1 MTTTSSASLLV
12 QRAYEGWTA
21 HSSPSSSSG
30 PVHHLS
36 SLLLSHAYPALRI
49 LLAIC
54 LLWTIAGVHKRRLLT
69 SYVVAL
75 WSSFLTF
82 GYLYPMFFHPS
93 SSNGHIASGGDADVV
108 IHHAERKDV
117 EPSHVALFVLAATSA
132 SVGAAL
138 GSLLPRPMAGL
149 GAGGALLAGAFLPF
163 GFVAGGELSA
173 FSVGGPAL
181 AILGGMFTT
190 WFYNPLFLALS
201 AIITLG
207 GFVLAIATPHAL
219 TFLATVALGYNP
231 TTTSGQMDSHFLSLA
246 WLVSCAVSAA
256 VVIYRDPAL
265 LSRLGS
271 GSYSQLDAHEHA
283 NDDNDD
289 DMTLKPAIDLRP
301 KPVYAAPPPGANG
314 TPNGAG
320 DASTFDMFDPADLP
334 PRLSEYANMVYSAC
348 EDLGNFFGFQDSSV
362 RNQAEH
368 LLILLSNNR
377 RYMNS
382 HILPPALQP
391 PSPIHALHA
400 KVFSNYMKWC
410 RYQNVPPN
418 FSRASGANMGTPG
431 SMAAPPSVASR
442 VVDLVLFF
450 CTWGEACNIRHMPEC
465 LWFLYHKMMEEYGAS
480 TTAGYGAGTM
490 AVGGD
495 VVGGGQG
502 GQQQPRSLYAGHFL
516 DYVVTPIYKIVST
529 NMKSNADHV
538 NKRNY
543 DDFNEFFWSRECLM
557 YSYSVGDDNDDM
569 DIENDAV
576 TAPLPGEV
584 RKPITTGMMNAP
596 KTFLEKRSWL
606 RGIMAMNRIIEWH
619 LVTFYLLSVLAF
631 SHDLV
636 WGWVYTL
643 QVASG
648 VFWLFNS
655 LAICWGLLEVWA
667 SYPGIHLTGTAVF
680 GSVFVLVARFLILVY
695 QTLYLMWTFGP
706 ATGSYLGIEADSAFW
721 WWQYVWLSLLC
732 MAPYCLEAL
741 TNLFP
746 AVTTAL
752 CTSRNDYVQT
762 FLNILFPISRLY
774 VGKEMHE
781 SFRHT
786 AVYVFFWG
794 TLISWKLFFSYV
806 FEVYSM
812 VLPTVQLTDDYAN
825 FPDQSFVKMGL
836 LLILRWLP
844 QFIVYCIDMSIWY
857 AVWQAFAGTSVGF
870 SDHLGDIRSM
880 KDIRN
885 SFGRAPE
892 HFCTKMLSPDA
903 GSRRGSSASFLNT
916 SELNSRESLD
926 SGRQSLMNPNS
937 AEGQSLLGSDPHK
950 LQGYVNRL
958 LDVRIQK
965 WVMFS
970 TVWNEVIDHFREED
984 LISDRERD
992 YMKFSRFD
1000 GFSQAIYLPVFQT
1013 AGVVE
1018 EALALLERPAG
1029 DDLAL
1034 TSDNELFKPILN
1046 HVTMR
1051 TAVSEV
1057 WELGSYVLLKLLG
1070 PVHNDD
1076 AVCIMNYV
1084 LKWVEGGT
1092 VTDHMKIAKIRGV
1105 VKALIQLVD
1114 VLGKGIGRRKPA
1126 KTRRLAPGAR
1136 SKKKAEPVG
1145 PPARGIRR
1153 AISASSLTAAGA
1165 QGPVV
1170 DARQTGGIKAAESN
1184 ENVVIID
1191 ALRDH
1196 TRDKFR
1202 ALINSLKGMMNS
1214 SDPESKEVMD
1224 RLTFAVSMENGF
1236 FWDDAYASDALDDM
1250 ARSDIF
1256 KSVLTKLRGL
1266 VGCHPDE
1273 VEPKSKEARRRLTFF
1288 VNSLFMDMPNAPSI
1302 HDMFSWNVVTPYY
1315 KESVTLNKSELETR
1329 SDALGVSTML
1339 YLQTL
1344 FKADWANFL
1353 ERLGL
1358 QDEEKVWSK
1367 KYAAETR
1374 RWASIR
1380 AQTLNRTVSGMM
1392 YFEKALRLLANLE
1405 RLDDDTTN
1413 DLMGEKFG
1421 YIVACQVYG
1430 QMKRDQDSKADDI
1443 EDLMHRYPHMR
1454 VAYIDSIRHNRSGEM
1469 AFYSCLVKS
1478 DGDGKI
1484 KEIYR
1489 VRLPGNPILGEG
1501 KPENQ
1506 NHAMI
1511 FTRGEFVQT
1520 IDMNQEGYFEEALK
1534 MRNALQEFAKRD
1546 GPMPTTIL
1554 GLREHIFT
1562 GSVSSLANYMALQE
1576 TSFVTLGQRVLTKPL
1591 CIRLHYG
1598 HPDVFDKLFFIT
1610 RGGIS
1615 KSSKGINLSEDI
1627 FAGYNNAIRGGQVAF
1642 KEYLQVGKGR
1652 DVGMSQIY
1660 QFEAKLSQ
1668 GAGEQSLSRD
1678 VYRLAHRLD
1687 FSRLLS
1693 YYFGGIG
1700 HYFSNV
1706 LTVITVYVVVYLMA
1720 ILALYDLEKIG
1731 DRLITPMGTI
1741 QMLLGGLGLLQTIPL
1756 FSTLG
1761 VERGWWASLQELIQV
1776 FATGGP
1782 LHFMFHIQTKAN
1794 YMTQTILVGGAK
1806 YRPTGRGFV
1815 TQHTPMDELY
1825 RFFASSHLYLG
1836 VEMSA
1841 GLIIMGVYSEAEQ
1854 YFGRTWSLWLASL
1867 SFIASPFWFNPL
1879 TFDWNMVTADY
1890 LKWVSW
1896 MRGRSGG
1903 AARSWSIWWTEENGW
1918 YSKMPLASKFW
1929 FIIKAILYLTLADG
1943 IFKSD
1948 LLLADTTLSQP
1959 KIGVPYVVA
1968 SIVILFILWW
1978 LLSLV
1983 EHTMPY
1989 PVRRTIGILIGIG
2002 LMVSCTTALIE
2013 DSNFIRYG
2021 LAAYYGIGALCQIGL
2036 LFGSRS
2042 VKHFYFIHDL
2052 MCGHIIFIPLFFL
2065 AILQIPHHIQTWLLY
2080 HNALSSDV
2088 VVSNILRYAR
2098 KSQESGGTVAPNED
2112 LVEQIAELR
2121 KVVQKQEQ
2129 MIENLGSGSGNARG
2143 SYSGLNQNPS
2153 SDAIYSLINAP
2164 SREQMNIQPSVGGT
2178 WARSG
2183 GGMGGKTLSAST
2195 LDVWGEMALGDAA
2208 VPQGG
2213 YQMAPTMPARASGG
2227 TDEFSFTQPDVMPP
2241 R

>member
-1 MTTTSSASLLV
+1 
-12 QRAYEGWTA
+12 
-21 HSSPSSSSG
+21 
-30 PVHHLS
+30 
-36 SLLLSHAYPALRI
+36 
-49 LLAIC
+49 
-54 LLWTIAGVHKRRLLT
+54 
-69 SYVVAL
+69 
-75 WSSFLTF
+75 
-82 GYLYPMFFHPS
+82 
-93 SSNGHIASGGDADVV
+93 
-108 IHHAERKDV
+108 
-117 EPSHVALFVLAATSA
+117 
-132 SVGAAL
+132 
-138 GSLLPRPMAGL
+138 
-149 GAGGALLAGAFLPF
+149 
-163 GFVAGGELSA
+163 
-173 FSVGGPAL
+173 
-181 AILGGMFTT
+181 
-190 WFYNPLFLALS
+190 
-201 AIITLG
+201 
-207 GFVLAIATPHAL
+207 
-219 TFLATVALGYNP
+219 
-231 TTTSGQMDSHFLSLA
+231 
-246 WLVSCAVSAA
+246 
-256 VVIYRDPAL
+256 
-265 LSRLGS
+265 
-271 GSYSQLDAHEHA
+271 
-283 NDDNDD
+283 
-289 DMTLKPAIDLRP
+289 
-301 KPVYAAPPPGANG
+301 
-314 TPNGAG
+314 
-320 DASTFDMFDPADLP
+320 
-334 PRLSEYANMVYSAC
+334 
-348 EDLGNFFGFQDSSV
+348 
-362 RNQAEH
+362 
-368 LLILLSNNR
+368 
-377 RYMNS
+377 
-382 HILPPALQP
+382 
-391 PSPIHALHA
+391 
-400 KVFSNYMKWC
+400 
-410 RYQNVPPN
+410 
-418 FSRASGANMGTPG
+418 
-431 SMAAPPSVASR
+431 
-442 VVDLVLFF
+442 
-450 CTWGEACNIRHMPEC
+450 
-465 LWFLYHKMMEEYGAS
+465 
-480 TTAGYGAGTM
+480 
-490 AVGGD
+490 
-495 VVGGGQG
+495 
-502 GQQQPRSLYAGHFL
+502 
-516 DYVVTPIYKIVST
+516 
-529 NMKSNADHV
+529 MKSNADHV

-543 DDFNEFFWSRECLM
+543 DDFNEFFWSRDCLQ
-557 YSYSVGDDNDDM
+557 YSYTCEDPNEKH
-569 DIENDAV
+569 DIEDPNCM
-576 TAPLPGEV
+576 TAPLPGENQP
-584 RKPITTGMMNAP
+584 PITMGMLSAP

-606 RGIMAMNRIIEWH
+606 RGIMAMSRIIEWH

-631 SHDLV
+631 SHDMV

-667 SYPGIHLTGTAVF
+667 SYPGIHLTGTAIF

-706 ATGSYLGIEADSAFW
+706 SKGSYLGIEADSTFW

-732 MAPYCLEAL
+732 MAPYALETL
-741 TNLFP
+741 TNFFP
-746 AVTTAL
+746 AITTKL
-752 CTSRNDYVQT
+752 CTSRNDYIQT
-762 FLNILFPISRLY
+762 FLNILYPSSRLY
-774 VGKEMHE
+774 TGKEVHE

-786 AVYVFFWG
+786 VVYVFFWS
-794 TLISWKLFFSYV
+794 TLVSWKLFFSYV

-812 VLPTVQLTDDYAN
+812 VLPTIQLTDDYAN
-825 FPDQSFVKMGL
+825 YPNQSFVKMSL
-836 LLILRWLP
+836 LLVLRWLP

-892 HFCTKMLSPDA
+892 HFCSKMLSPDA

-916 SELNSRESLD
+916 SDANESESLD
-926 SGRQSLMNPNS
+926 RRRPSMTNPNS

-1013 AGVVE
+1013 AGVVD
-1018 EALALLERPAG
+1018 EALTLLERPMDEYG
-1029 DDLAL
+1029 FIRDD
-1034 TSDNELFKPILN
+1034 DLFKPILN

-1057 WELGSYVLLKLLG
+1057 WELGNYILLKLLG

-1076 AVCIMNYV
+1076 AVYMMNYV
-1084 LKWVEGGT
+1084 LKWVESGT
-1092 VTDHMKIAKIRGV
+1092 VTDHMKITKIRGV
-1105 VKALIQLVD
+1105 VKALVQLVD
-1114 VLGKGIGRRKPA
+1114 VLDKGIGRRKPA
-1126 KTRRLAPGAR
+1126 PQRRSTGKA
-1136 SKKKAEPVG
+1136 KKRQDPVG

-1153 AISASSLTAAGA
+1153 AISASSLTTGTVQSGPIQQASQAA
-1165 QGPVV
+1165 V
-1170 DARQTGGIKAAESN
+1170 D
-1184 ENVVIID
+1184 VVIVD

-1202 ALINSLKGMMNS
+1202 ALINSLKGIMNS
-1214 SDPESKEVMD
+1214 ADPECKEVMD
-1224 RLTFAVSMENGF
+1224 RLTFSLSMENGF

-1250 ARSDIF
+1250 ARSSIF
-1256 KSVLTKLRGL
+1256 KSVLTKLQGL
-1266 VGCHPDE
+1266 VACQPDD

-1302 HDMFSWNVVTPYY
+1302 HDMFSWNVLTPYY
-1315 KESVTLNKSELETR
+1315 NESVTLSKAELETR

-1353 ERLGL
+1353 ERMGL

-1367 KYAAETR
+1367 KYASETR
-1374 RWASIR
+1374 QWASIR
-1380 AQTLNRTVSGMM
+1380 SQTLNRTVTGMM

-1430 QMKRDQDSKADDI
+1430 QMKKDQDSKADDI
-1443 EDLMHRYPHMR
+1443 DNLMHRFPHMR
-1454 VAYIDSIRHNRSGEM
+1454 VAYIDSVRQTRTGEM
-1469 AFYSCLVKS
+1469 ACYSCLVKS
-1478 DGDGKI
+1478 DGNGKI
-1484 KEIYR
+1484 LELYR

-1642 KEYLQVGKGR
+1642 KEYMQVGKGR
-1652 DVGMSQIY
+1652 DVGMTQIY

-1678 VYRLAHRLD
+1678 VYRLCHRLD
-1687 FSRLLS
+1687 FARLLS

-1761 VERGWWASLQELIQV
+1761 VERGWWASCKELIQV

-1815 TQHTPMDELY
+1815 TQHAPMDELY

-1836 VEMSA
+1836 VEMGA
-1841 GLIIMGVYSEAEQ
+1841 GLIIMGVYSSAEQ

-1879 TFDWNMVTADY
+1879 TFDWNMVTSDY
-1890 LKWVSW
+1890 TKFIAW
-1896 MRGRSGG
+1896 MRGTAGG
-1903 AARSWSIWWTEENGW
+1903 ASRSWSIWWTEENSF
-1918 YSKMPLASKFW
+1918 YSKMPFTSKIW
-1929 FIIKAILYLTLADG
+1929 FIIKAILYLTIADG
-1943 IFKSD
+1943 INGSNLFK
-1948 LLLADTTLSQP
+1948 ADTTLSQP
-1959 KIGVPYVVA
+1959 TVPVNFVVA
-1968 SIVILFILWW
+1968 AIIILFALWW
-1978 LLSLV
+1978 LLSMV
-1983 EHTMPY
+1983 EHMMPY

-2002 LMVSCTTALIE
+2002 LMVSCTTVFIE

-2021 LAAYYGIGALCQIGL
+2021 LAAYYGIGALSLLGL
-2036 LFGSRS
+2036 LFGFKG
-2042 VKHFYFIHDL
+2042 VKHFYFVHDL
-2052 MCGHIIFIPLFFL
+2052 VCGHIILIPLLFL
-2065 AILQIPHHIQTWLLY
+2065 SILQIPNHIQTWLLY

-2098 KSQESGGTVAPNED
+2098 KSQESGGAPNED

-2121 KVVQKQEQ
+2121 KLVQKQEQ
-2129 MIENLGSGSGNARG
+2129 MIETIGST
-2143 SYSGLNQNPS
+2143 GLKSATRIKQNPS
-2153 SDAIYSLINAP
+2153 TDAIASLIKAP
-2164 SREQMNIQPSVGGT
+2164 SKDALNIQTSVGGY
-2178 WARSG
+2178 ARP
-2183 GGMGGKTLSAST
+2183 GMGRTLSAST
-2195 LDVWGEMALGDAA
+2195 LDGKFDSLSSV
-2208 VPQGG
+2208 V
-2213 YQMAPTMPARASGG
+2213 
-2227 TDEFSFTQPDVMPP
+2227 FFV
-2241 R
+2241 

>member
-1 MTTTSSASLLV
+1 MLNTMLDLTTQIFNVGTTTSHA
-12 QRAYEGWTA
+12 
-21 HSSPSSSSG
+21 SSSSSHYLSLML
-30 PVHHLS
+30 PVILT
-36 SLLLSHAYPALRI
+36 LLRI
-49 LLAIC
+49 SLGL
-54 LLWTIAGVHKRRLLT
+54 IAAWYLSNVTKQRALTALLT
-69 SYVVAL
+69 ACAGG
-75 WSSFLTF
+75 FCTF
-82 GYLYPMFFHPS
+82 GFLMPLFFH
-93 SSNGHIASGGDADVV
+93 GDVV
-108 IHHAERKDV
+108 VVGGRKDV
-117 EPSHVALFVLAATSA
+117 QLTHVALFALTATA
-132 SVGAAL
+132 SFVSAAL
-138 GSLLPRPMAGL
+138 GSLLPRPSSGATL
-149 GAGGALLAGAFLPF
+149 GAALALLGSAFLGESARVGFVVAGPGLALVGGVLSARFHNPLTLTLSSILILGALISSIAVP
-163 GFVAGGELSA
+163 SA
-173 FSVGGPAL
+173 FD
-181 AILGGMFTT
+181 
-190 WFYNPLFLALS
+190 FL
-201 AIITLG
+201 
-207 GFVLAIATPHAL
+207 VD
-219 TFLATVALGYNP
+219 VALQQPNA
-231 TTTSGQMDSHFLSLA
+231 DSRFLSLA
-246 WLVSCAVSAA
+246 WLVSSAVAA
-256 VVIYRDPAL
+256 AAL
-265 LSRLGS
+265 LYRRPTVL
-271 GSYSQLDAHEHA
+271 AVHPKT
-283 NDDNDD
+283 DDE
-289 DMTLKPAIDLRP
+289 TLKPGTDVTP
-301 KPVYAAPPPGANG
+301 SPVYAAPAPAN
-314 TPNGAG
+314 PEAFN
-320 DASTFDMFDPADLP
+320 MFDPADLP

-382 HILPPALQP
+382 HILPPQLQP

-410 RYQNVPPN
+410 RYQGVSPH
-418 FSRASGANMGTPG
+418 FSKMSASAAG
-431 SMAAPPSVASR
+431 MAAPPSVASR

-450 CTWGEACNIRHMPEC
+450 CIWGEACNIRHMPEC
-465 LWFLYHKMMEEYGAS
+465 LWFLYHKMMEEYMTG
-480 TTAGYGAGTM
+480 
-490 AVGGD
+490 VGGNGS
-495 VVGGGQG
+495 VGAPD
-502 GQQQPRSLYAGHFL
+502 QQPRSLYAGHFL
-516 DYVVTPIYKIVST
+516 DYVVTPIFKIVSA
-529 NMKSNADHV
+529 NMKSNTDHV

-543 DDFNEFFWSRECLM
+543 DDFNEFFWSRGCLQ
-557 YSYSVGDDNDDM
+557 YRYTCEDPAESKDLEGAAHFAS
-569 DIENDAV
+569 
-576 TAPLPGEV
+576 PLPGEG
-584 RKPITTGMMNAP
+584 RRPITVGMLDAP
-596 KTFLEKRSWL
+596 KTFLEKRSWW
-606 RGIMAMNRIIEWH
+606 RGVMAMSRIVEWH
-619 LVTFYLLSVLAF
+619 IVTFYLLSVMAF

-643 QVASG
+643 EVASG

-655 LAICWGLLEVWA
+655 LAICWGLLEVWL
-667 SYPGIHLTGTAVF
+667 SYPGIHLSGTAIF
-680 GSVFVLVARFLILVY
+680 GSVFVLVSRFLILVY
-695 QTLYLMWTFGP
+695 QTMYLMWTFGP
-706 ATGSYLGIEADSAFW
+706 SKGSYLGIEADSTFW
-721 WWQYVWLSLLC
+721 WWQYVWLSCLC
-732 MAPYCLEAL
+732 MAPYALEAL
-741 TNLFP
+741 TNMFP
-746 AVTTAL
+746 VITTKL
-752 CTSRNDYVQT
+752 YTSRNDYVQT

-774 VGKEMHE
+774 VGKEVHE
-781 SFRHT
+781 SFGHT
-786 AVYVFFWG
+786 AVYVFFWA
-794 TLISWKLFFSYV
+794 TLITWKLFFSYV

-812 VLPTVQLTDDYAN
+812 VLPTIQLTDDYAN
-825 FPDQSFVKMGL
+825 FPGQSFVKMGL
-836 LLILRWLP
+836 LLGLRWLP
-844 QFIVYCIDMSIWY
+844 QFCVYCIDMSIWY
-857 AVWQAFAGTSVGF
+857 SVWQAFAGTSVGF

-892 HFCTKMLSPDA
+892 HFCSKMLSPDA
-903 GSRRGSSASFLNT
+903 GSRRGSSASFL
-916 SELNSRESLD
+916 SAGELNSRESLD
-926 SGRQSLMNPNS
+926 NRRQSLMNPNS

-984 LISDRERD
+984 LISNRERD

-1018 EALALLERPAG
+1018 EALAQLERPMT
-1029 DDLAL
+1029 DDSHVL
-1034 TSDNELFKPILN
+1034 TNDANLFKPILN

-1057 WELGSYVLLKLLG
+1057 WELGNYVLLKLLG

-1076 AVCIMNYV
+1076 AVYIMNYV

-1092 VTDHMKIAKIRGV
+1092 VTDHMQITKIRGV
-1105 VKALIQLVD
+1105 MKCLVQLVD
-1114 VLGKGIGRRKPA
+1114 VLGKGVGRRKPA
-1126 KTRRLAPGAR
+1126 SQRRSSG
-1136 SKKKAEPVG
+1136 SKAKKRNEPVG
-1145 PPARGIRR
+1145 PPARGVFRR
-1153 AISASSLTAAGA
+1153 TLSAGSLGSVSNQAASTERSQSKIA
-1165 QGPVV
+1165 
-1170 DARQTGGIKAAESN
+1170 D
-1184 ENVVIID
+1184 ENVVIVD

-1202 ALINSLKGMMNS
+1202 ALINSLKGIMNA

-1224 RLTFAVSMENGF
+1224 RLTFATSMEFGF

-1250 ARSDIF
+1250 ARSDMF
-1256 KSVLTKLRGL
+1256 KSVVAKLQGL
-1266 VGCHPDE
+1266 VACHPDE
-1273 VEPKSKEARRRLTFF
+1273 VEPKSKEAKRRLTFF

-1302 HDMFSWNVVTPYY
+1302 HDMFSWNVLTPYY
-1315 KESVTLNKSELETR
+1315 KETVTLSKGELETR
-1329 SDALGVSTML
+1329 KDALGVSTML

-1344 FKADWANFL
+1344 FKADWSNFL
-1353 ERLGL
+1353 ERMGL

-1367 KYAAETR
+1367 KYSSETR
-1374 RWASIR
+1374 QWASIR

-1430 QMKRDQDSKADDI
+1430 QMKKDQDSKADDI
-1443 EDLMHRYPHMR
+1443 DALMHRFPHMR
-1454 VAYIDSIRHNRSGEM
+1454 VAYIDSVRHQRSGQM

-1478 DGDGKI
+1478 NGDGKI
-1484 KEIYR
+1484 QELYR

-1678 VYRLAHRLD
+1678 VYRLCHRLD

-1706 LTVITVYVVVYLMA
+1706 LTVFTIYVVVYLMA

-1761 VERGWWASLQELIQV
+1761 VERGWWASFCELVQV

-1836 VEMSA
+1836 VEMGA
-1841 GLIIMGVYSEAEQ
+1841 LLVIMGVYSEAGQ
-1854 YFGRTWSLWLASL
+1854 YIGRTWSLWLASL
-1867 SFIASPFWFNPL
+1867 SFLASPFWFNPL
-1879 TFDWNMVTADY
+1879 TFDWNMVTSDY
-1890 LKWVSW
+1890 VKFITW
-1896 MRGRSGG
+1896 MRGNSGG
-1903 AARSWSIWWTEENGW
+1903 ASRSWSIWWGEENAY
-1918 YSKMPLASKFW
+1918 YSKMPFASKIW
-1929 FIIKAILYLTLADG
+1929 FIIKSVLYLTIAEG
-1943 IFKSD
+1943 IARSD
-1948 LLLADTTLSQP
+1948 LLRADTTLNQP
-1959 KIGVPYVVA
+1959 PIGVSFVVS
-1968 SIVILFILWW
+1968 SIVILFALWW
-1978 LLSLV
+1978 LLSSV
-1983 EHTMPY
+1983 EHMMPY
-1989 PVRRTIGILIGIG
+1989 PVRRTIGILIAVG
-2002 LMVSCTTALIE
+2002 LMTSCTTALVE

-2021 LAAYYGIGALCQIGL
+2021 LAAYYGIGAMCQLGL
-2036 LFGSRS
+2036 LSNSKF
-2042 VKHFYFIHDL
+2042 VKNFYFVHDL
-2052 MCGHIIFIPLFFL
+2052 VCGHIIFIPLFIL
-2065 AILQIPHHIQTWLLY
+2065 AILQIPHYIQTWLLY

-2098 KSQESGGTVAPNED
+2098 KSQESGGTSAPNED
-2112 LVEQIAELR
+2112 LVEQISELR

-2129 MIENLGSGSGNARG
+2129 MIESINSSGARPT
-2143 SYSGLNQNPS
+2143 SSLRQNPS
-2153 SDAIYSLINAP
+2153 TDAIASLIKAP
-2164 SREQMNIQPSVGGT
+2164 SREQLDIQTSVGSY
-2178 WARSG
+2178 ARATVTGHSQPG
-2183 GGMGGKTLSAST
+2183 GLRPTLSAST
-2195 LDVWGEMALGDAA
+2195 LDVWGEMALGDAST
-2208 VPQGG
+2208 PQGG
-2213 YQMAPTMPARASGG
+2213 YQTAPTRQTSSTRG
-2227 TDEFSFTQPDVMPP
+2227 TSDFSFTQPDVMPP

>member
-1 MTTTSSASLLV
+1 T
-12 QRAYEGWTA
+12 
-21 HSSPSSSSG
+21 
-30 PVHHLS
+30 
-36 SLLLSHAYPALRI
+36 I
-49 LLAIC
+49 LI
-54 LLWTIAGVHKRRLLT
+54 
-69 SYVVAL
+69 
-75 WSSFLTF
+75 
-82 GYLYPMFFHPS
+82 
-93 SSNGHIASGGDADVV
+93 
-108 IHHAERKDV
+108 
-117 EPSHVALFVLAATSA
+117 
-132 SVGAAL
+132 
-138 GSLLPRPMAGL
+138 
-149 GAGGALLAGAFLPF
+149 
-163 GFVAGGELSA
+163 
-173 FSVGGPAL
+173 
-181 AILGGMFTT
+181 
-190 WFYNPLFLALS
+190 
-201 AIITLG
+201 LG
-207 GFVLAIATPHAL
+207 GFVFTIAVPNAFH
-219 TFLATVALGYNP
+219 FLRNAALGYDYPANVP
-231 TTTSGQMDSHFLSLA
+231 STIHGDNNGITTKEIIMDGHFLSLS
-246 WLVSCAVSAA
+246 WLVCCAVTAA
-256 VVIYRDPAL
+256 VLVYRDPSVLRLVNGYTAL
-265 LSRLGS
+265 QDSAADDD
-271 GSYSQLDAHEHA
+271 DAKT
-283 NDDNDD
+283 NDDE
-289 DMTLKPAIDLRP
+289 TLKPNTNTTP
-301 KPVYAAPPPGANG
+301 KPMYASP
-314 TPNGAG
+314 TPVNPEAYN
-320 DASTFDMFDPADLP
+320 MFDPADLP

-348 EDLGNFFGFQDSSV
+348 EDLGNFFGFQDASV

-410 RYQNVPPN
+410 RYQGVPPH
-418 FSRASGANMGTPG
+418 FSKTSASGVGVGASAAG
-431 SMAAPPSVASR
+431 MAAPPSVASR

-450 CTWGEACNIRHMPEC
+450 CVWGEGCNIRHMPEC
-465 LWFLYHKMMEEYGAS
+465 LWFLYHKMMEEYSLSMMNDHAAA
-480 TTAGYGAGTM
+480 AGGVM
-490 AVGGD
+490 
-495 VVGGGQG
+495 VVGGVGQVPAH
-502 GQQQPRSLYAGHFL
+502 QPRSLYAGHFL
-516 DYVVTPIYKIVST
+516 DYVVTPIFKIVST
-529 NMKSNADHV
+529 NMKSNTDHV

-543 DDFNEFFWSRECLM
+543 DDFNEFFWSRDCLQ
-557 YSYSVGDDNDDM
+557 YSYSANDPNDD
-569 DIENDAV
+569 IEDPNNIINNHRM
-576 TAPLPGEV
+576 TAPLPGESQ
-584 RKPITTGMMNAP
+584 KPITEGMKAAP

-606 RGIMAMNRIIEWH
+606 RGIMAMSRIIEWH

-648 VFWLFNS
+648 VFWLFNL
-655 LAICWGLLEVWA
+655 LAITWGLLEVWA
-667 SYPGIHLTGTAVF
+667 SYPGIHLSGTAIF

-706 ATGSYLGIEADSAFW
+706 SKGSYLGIEADSTFW

-732 MAPYCLEAL
+732 MAPYILETL

-746 AVTTAL
+746 VITTKL
-752 CTSRNDYVQT
+752 CTSRNDYIQT
-762 FLNILFPISRLY
+762 FLNILYPISRLY
-774 VGKEMHE
+774 TAKEMHE
-781 SFRHT
+781 SFNHT
-786 AVYVFFWG
+786 AVYVFFWA
-794 TLISWKLFFSYV
+794 TLIAWKLYFSYV

-812 VLPTVQLTDDYAN
+812 VLPTIQLTDDYAN
-825 FPDQSFVKMGL
+825 FPEQSFLKMSL

-903 GSRRGSSASFLNT
+903 GSRRGSSASFLSA
-916 SELNSRESLD
+916 SEINPTESLD
-926 SGRQSLMNPNS
+926 SKRQSLMNPNS
-937 AEGQSLLGSDPHK
+937 KEGQSLLGSDPHK

-984 LISDRERD
+984 LISNRERD

-1018 EALALLERPAG
+1018 EALALLERPM
-1029 DDLAL
+1029 DDYVF
-1034 TSDNELFKPILN
+1034 TSDNDLFKPILH

-1057 WELGSYVLLKLLG
+1057 WELGNYILLKLLG

-1076 AVCIMNYV
+1076 AVYMMNYV
-1084 LKWVEGGT
+1084 LKWVESGT
-1092 VTDHMKIAKIRGV
+1092 VTDHMKITKIRGV
-1105 VKALIQLVD
+1105 VKCLIQLVD
-1114 VLGKGIGRRKPA
+1114 VLGKGIGRRKPSSQRRSTG
-1126 KTRRLAPGAR
+1126 KT
-1136 SKKKAEPVG
+1136 KKRQEPATG

-1153 AISASSLTAAGA
+1153 AISASSLTSAINT
-1165 QGPVV
+1165 QGPVIEQSSRSKV
-1170 DARQTGGIKAAESN
+1170 A
-1184 ENVVIID
+1184 ENVVIVD

-1214 SDPESKEVMD
+1214 ADPESKEVMD
-1224 RLTFAVSMENGF
+1224 RLTFALSMENGF

-1256 KSVLTKLRGL
+1256 KSVLTKLQGL
-1266 VGCHPDE
+1266 VACHPDE

-1302 HDMFSWNVVTPYY
+1302 HDMFSWNVLTPYY
-1315 KESVTLNKSELETR
+1315 KETVTLSKGELETR

-1344 FKADWANFL
+1344 FKADWVNFL

-1358 QDEEKVWSK
+1358 QDEDKVWSK
-1367 KYAAETR
+1367 KYTSETR
-1374 RWASIR
+1374 QWASIR
-1380 AQTLNRTVSGMM
+1380 AQTLNRTITGMM

-1430 QMKRDQDSKADDI
+1430 QMKKDQDSKADDI
-1443 EDLMHRYPHMR
+1443 DALMHRYPHMR
-1454 VAYIDSIRHNRSGEM
+1454 VAYIDSVRHNRSGEM

-1478 DGDGKI
+1478 NGSGKI
-1484 KEIYR
+1484 QELYR

-1642 KEYLQVGKGR
+1642 KEYMQVGKGR

-1815 TQHTPMDELY
+1815 TQHAPMDDLY

-1836 VEMSA
+1836 VEMGA

-1890 LKWVSW
+1890 VKYISW
-1896 MRGRSGG
+1896 MRAKSGG
-1903 AARSWSIWWTEENGW
+1903 ASRSWSIWWNEEFSF
-1918 YSKMPLASKFW
+1918 YSKMPFSSKFW
-1929 FIIKAILYLTLADG
+1929 FLIKAVLYLTLGDG
-1943 IFKSD
+1943 IARSD
-1948 LLLADTTLSQP
+1948 LLKADTTLNQP
-1959 KIGVPYVVA
+1959 TIGVPVVVA
-1968 SIVILFILWW
+1968 SVIILFALWW
-1978 LLSLV
+1978 LLSRV
-1983 EHTMPY
+1983 EHMMPY

-2002 LMVSCTTALIE
+2002 LMVSCTTVFIE
-2013 DSNFIRYG
+2013 DSNFVRYG
-2021 LAAYYGIGALCQIGL
+2021 LAAYYVIGALCQTGI
-2036 LFGSRS
+2036 LFGFKF
-2042 VKHFYFIHDL
+2042 VKHFYFVHDL
-2052 MCGHIIFIPLFFL
+2052 VCGHIIFIPLFIL
-2065 AILQIPHHIQTWLLY
+2065 AVLQIPHHIQTWLLY

-2098 KSQESGGTVAPNED
+2098 KSQESGGTTAPNED
-2112 LVEQIAELR
+2112 LVEQISELR
-2121 KVVQKQEQ
+2121 KLVQKQEQ
-2129 MIENLGSGSGNARG
+2129 QIENLGSGNVKLTPS
-2143 SYSGLNQNPS
+2143 LKQNPS
-2153 SDAIYSLINAP
+2153 TDAIASLIKAP
-2164 SREQMNIQPSVGGT
+2164 SRDQMNIQTSLGGY
-2178 WARSG
+2178 ARPG
-2183 GGMGGKTLSAST
+2183 AGMGGRTLSAST

-2208 VPQGG
+2208 ATEGG
-2213 YQMAPTMPARASGG
+2213 YQTAPSLPGGRPASARTS
-2227 TDEFSFTQPDVMPP
+2227 DFSFTQPDVMPP